1 MPPPADLRAIF
12 EPHKPINIDKAFAE
26 SFRNSCFQVQKYK
39 QQPADLPRA
48 NFISDIF
55 QEL

>member
-12 EPHKPINIDKAFAE
+12 EPHKPINIDKAFGE
-26 SFRNSCFQVQKYK
+26 SFRNSYFQVQKYK